1 MTLAFAI
8 LVQTIQL
15 SVLHSRMTLN
25 CDAIRINWEWL
36 MMSIVP
42 LFCNSSIS
50 ESIYVYTVLPFAK
63 MAISG
68 LKNDI
73 SDFLFQK

>member
-8 LVQTIQL
+8 LVQVIQL
-15 SVLHSRMTLN
+15 SVLHSRMMMN
-25 CDAIRINWEWL
+25 CDAIRINREWL
-36 MMSIVP
+36 MMLIVH

-50 ESIYVYTVLPFAK
+50 ESIYLHATPFAK

-68 LKNDI
+68 EKNDI

>member
-8 LVQTIQL
+8 LVQVIQL
-15 SVLHSRMTLN
+15 SVLHSRMMMN
-25 CDAIRINWEWL
+25 CDTMRINWEWL
-36 MMSIVP
+36 MMLIVH

-50 ESIYVYTVLPFAK
+50 ESIYICMVLPFAK

-68 LKNDI
+68 
-73 SDFLFQK
+73 